1 MFCKKICFLEAGA
14 GRSRAFIGGDGAETF
29 YLEPESKKKYIWS
42 RAPQLWPHPFSLAY
56 RRAVLRLH
64 LTGTGGG
71 SLPLDTIAYR
81 RAVLRLHP
89 TGTGGGSLPLDT
101 AALAHQPVYQFTL
114 FFNTQLGFFFWKLF
128 KTRHSY
134 GRVWI
139 ILIKWRDQQP
149 RNTLKNSWFTWRGNK
164 GFTEI
169 LLVTTSLNKNGRL
182 LQNFEEKIAEK
193 Q

>member
-1 MFCKKICFLEAGA
+1 MFLEAGA
-14 GRSRAFIGGDGAETF
+14 GRSRAFIGGRSRNLLPGAEV
-29 YLEPESKKKYIWS
+29 EKKNIWS
-42 RAPQLWPHPFSLAY
+42 RAPQLWLHPFSLAY

-114 FFNTQLGFFFWKLF
+114 FFNTQLGFFF
-128 KTRHSY
+128 
-134 GRVWI
+134 
-139 ILIKWRDQQP
+139 
-149 RNTLKNSWFTWRGNK
+149 
-164 GFTEI
+164 
-169 LLVTTSLNKNGRL
+169 
-182 LQNFEEKIAEK
+182 
-193 Q
+193 